1 LCYCPF
7 KRYVCDLFSNGVRNL
22 TTVSPLWLMV
32 CPKTTKDR
40 GLPVLLD
47 GLRKV
52 AVAET
57 KKTHPKRRKAYHPRQ
72 DNPPGMALVGDPS
85 ADTRIRGGGTSTVA

>member
-1 LCYCPF
+1 
-7 KRYVCDLFSNGVRNL
+7 
-22 TTVSPLWLMV
+22 M
-32 CPKTTKDR
+32 
-40 GLPVLLD
+40 LLD

-52 AVAET
+52 AVEET